1 MPYSTAGHVS
11 RIVLGLHAAILA
23 GVHGVFTLRQGS
35 LAVEPPTVF
44 SAIGPPCDPS
54 RAWHA
59 CLPALTLAPDLR
71 TAAALTLTAA
81 LLTALATVL
90 LPGRRAA
97 MGLAAAAA
105 TLLLVGGGFVPSLTS
120 ALAAAVAAPL
130 RAPRHGPAPSAP
142 SIRQPDVHPRSAR
155 RLARAW
161 PWALA
166 AFVLWG
172 LGGWWLGAAANDA
185 LLRLAGATFL
195 LDVALPAAVVVT
207 ARARTAF
214 ERHP

>member
-1 MPYSTAGHVS
+1 MPYSAAGRVS

-23 GVHGVFTLRQGS
+23 GVHGVFTLRQGP
-35 LAVEPPTVF
+35 LAIEPPAVF

-59 CLPALTLAPDLR
+59 CLPALTLAPDLG
-71 TAAALTLTAA
+71 TAAALTLAAA
-81 LLTALATVL
+81 LLTALVTLL

-97 MGLAAAAA
+97 IGLAAAAA
-105 TLLLVGGGFVPSLTS
+105 TLLLVGGGFVPSLTA
-120 ALAAAVAAPL
+120 ALAAAVAAPI
-130 RAPRHGPAPSAP
+130 RTPHHRQASIAP
-142 SIRQPDVHPRSAR
+142 SIRQPDAHLRSAP

-172 LGGWWLGAAANDA
+172 IGGWWLGAAANDA

-207 ARARTAF
+207 ARARIAF
-214 ERHP
+214 ERRP